1 MKDTVISAVAA
12 AAFLLLFVNGLRIIL
27 QKSVIRA
34 VQKVQ
39 VFSIPKLQLT
49 LPSKSDIGAYVEG
62 LIGTASS
69 RPLDTLVLAVIS
81 SMPLMVRYADRW
93 PWRLRL
99 VCAVA
104 VSLAYACFTIA
115 HINRGMASRDSG
127 KVVMCAFW
135 AYFAFI
141 LVGLGAVEVIAR
153 AAAEGTPSLAFCA
166 VFFGWVPLCLLYLTK
181 RLLDRYKGFL
191 PRVAAVVVSLSVLEV
206 LLRLWFFSCLE
217 GIGAVPS
224 DVFEGTPKDMLVRAI
239 VIGGN
244 PPLQHG
250 SHQFHLIYDIIRSIQ
265 FAVATIFLSVPGN
278 QLSGRDGRQ

>member
-39 VFSIPKLQLT
+39 AFSIPKLQLT

-104 VSLAYACFTIA
+104 VSLAYACFT
-115 HINRGMASRDSG
+115 
-127 KVVMCAFW
+127 
-135 AYFAFI
+135 
-141 LVGLGAVEVIAR
+141 
-153 AAAEGTPSLAFCA
+153 
-166 VFFGWVPLCLLYLTK
+166 
-181 RLLDRYKGFL
+181 
-191 PRVAAVVVSLSVLEV
+191 EV

-278 QLSGRDGRQ
+278 QLSGRDGQ